1 MSQQDEI
8 KELRKLTSN
17 LCKNITELNNEKA
30 DIICKLREQII
41 DNEKLIE
48 KNNLL
53 IQLLEDKVSNLSSQI
68 AQV

>member
-17 LCKNITELNNEKA
+17 LCKNITDLNNEKA
-30 DIICKLREQII
+30 KIICQLREQII
-41 DNEKLIE
+41 NNEKLIE

-53 IQLLEDKVSNLSSQI
+53 IQLLEDKVRTKSH
-68 AQV
+68 